1 MCIISERNKLNSID
15 YLMSEKARKEIIELY
30 NKYGSTDE
38 LIDIN
43 YFKIPTILFRYS
55 SINEYVIKDLENH
68 SLSATSPTEFND
80 LYDSTMHFDNVSDY
94 RRRFKELN
102 DGSKK
107 LGMGEVISKEMEVVL
122 EKQAIELDEHSLTY
136 LTKDFKI
143 ICLSS
148 NSDDIKM
155 WSHYSNKNKGIC
167 VAYDFNKCTTNL
179 KKFIYPIVYI
189 NKPIDVTELCEVN
202 NQVMLAA
209 LISVISKFKDWEH
222 EREWRIIFYL
232 LNDPEKRIDIINI
245 PRPEFIILGSKF
257 IENIEVS
264 RFANR
269 SEYLLIQKFIKYV
282 EEAEIELK
290 IVKPQIRSFQLEFAE
305 INVKDILREFR

>member
-1 MCIISERNKLNSID
+1 
-15 YLMSEKARKEIIELY
+15 MSDKARKEIIELY

-38 LIDIN
+38 VIDIN
-43 YFKIPTILFRYS
+43 YFEVPTKLFRYS
-55 SINEYVIKDLENH
+55 SINEYLIKDLESN

-80 LYDSTMHFDNVSDY
+80 LYDSTMHLDNVSDY

-107 LGMGEVISKEMEVVL
+107 LGMDEVISKEMEAIL
-122 EKQAIELDEHSLTY
+122 IKQAQELDEYSLTY

-148 NSDDIKM
+148 DSNDIKM

-167 VAYDFNKCTTNL
+167 IAYDFNKSTTSL
-179 KKFIYPIVYI
+179 IKFIYPVVYI
-189 NKPIDVTELCEVN
+189 NKPIDVMELCEVN

-209 LISVISKFKDWEH
+209 LISVISKFKDWVH
-222 EREWRIIFYL
+222 EREWRMVFYL

-245 PRPEFIILGSKF
+245 PKPEFIILGSKF

-264 RFANR
+264 KFSNR

-282 EEAEIELK
+282 EKAGIELK
-290 IVKPQIRSFQLEFAE
+290 IVKPQIRSFQLEFEE
-305 INVKDILREFR
+305 INIKGILREFR